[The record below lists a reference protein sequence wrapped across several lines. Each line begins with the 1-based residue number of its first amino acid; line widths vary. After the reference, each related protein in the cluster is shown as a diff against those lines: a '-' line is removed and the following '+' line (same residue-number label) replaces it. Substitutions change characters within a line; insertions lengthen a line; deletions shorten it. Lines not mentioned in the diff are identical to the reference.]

1 MINERMKENEKMVNE
16 RIIKLSIKLL
26 PISLLLVVSGYLL
39 KYSYTII
46 LIAFSVF
53 SIGCLF
59 PYIYSKLSSNTYYI
73 KFLAILGFTLSS
85 TAIVAMGNRIGL
97 MLLYFI
103 PVGIACSYFDIKLL
117 KYSFYCIVTGLILAL
132 ILIDIQSGIHGI
144 ELIKSSVISVLFVV
158 LMACLVYKV
167 YYKDFSNRTMK
178 MFQDSFDKE
187 ENLIHI
193 NQKLNTAID
202 KIIEISELLD
212 AQSQESAAT
221 SEEVTAEITNVTES
235 FEKTSNEVDNTYK
248 KIVIINNGI
257 SNIKQSVN
265 NILSAINSATIS
277 TNQGVNFVNKM
288 IDKNNLILVSTNQ
301 TEEKVVELCKSIE
314 IITGF
319 LRKINNIA
327 TQTKLLSFNASIEA
341 AHAGI
346 AGRGFAVV
354 AEEITK
360 LSNESSI
367 ISKDIAD
374 TLNTL
379 KDEAFTTFN
388 TMKISKDNIQE
399 GINISNEV
407 STKFNEINIGI
418 NKINNDINMLADE
431 LDKKLLEPTGEITK
445 NIEHINNNV
454 QNFSQAMA
462 NISAASEQVS
472 AVAQE
477 LSHSALDLVEVS
489 NGLKI
494 IK

>member
-1 MINERMKENEKMVNE
+1 MIDERIKENEKMVNE
-16 RIIKLSIKLL
+16 RIVKLSIKLL

-39 KYSYTII
+39 KYSYMTI

-59 PYIYSKLSSNTYYI
+59 PYIYSKFSSNTYHI
-73 KFLAILGFTLSS
+73 KYLAILGFTLSS
-85 TAIVAMGNRIGL
+85 TAIFAMGNRAGL
-97 MLLYFI
+97 VLLYFI
-103 PVGIACSYFDIKLL
+103 PIGIACSYFDIKLL
-117 KYSFYCIVTGLILAL
+117 KYSFVCIAIGLILAL
-132 ILIDIQSGIHGI
+132 ILIDIQNGIDRI
-144 ELIKSSVISVLFVV
+144 ELIKSSVISVIFVV
-158 LMACLVYKV
+158 LMVFWVYKL
-167 YYKDFSNRTMK
+167 YYKDFNNRAMK
-178 MFQDSFDKE
+178 IFQDSFEKE

-193 NQKLNTAID
+193 NKELNTAID

-235 FEKTSNEVDNTYK
+235 FEETSRDVDNTYNK
-248 KIVIINNGI
+248 LVVINNGI
-257 SNIKQSVN
+257 SNIKNSVN
-265 NILSAINSATIS
+265 NIINAVNSTTQS
-277 TNQGVNFVNKM
+277 TNQGMNFVNKM
-288 IDKNNLILVSTNQ
+288 IDKNNLILESTNQ
-301 TEEKVVELCKSIE
+301 TEEKVVSLCKSIE

-341 AHAGI
+341 AHAGV
-346 AGRGFAVV
+346 AGKGFAVV

-374 TLNTL
+374 TLNIL
-379 KDEAFTTFN
+379 KDGAFTAFN
-388 TMKISKDNIQE
+388 TMKVSKDNIQE
-399 GINISNEV
+399 GISISNAV
-407 STKFNEINIGI
+407 STKFNEID
-418 NKINNDINMLADE
+418 KLINNINIDVNKLSNE
-431 LDKKLLEPTGEITK
+431 LDNKLLKPTEEITK
-445 NIEHINNNV
+445 NIEHINTNV
-454 QNFSQAMA
+454 QNYSQAMA

-477 LSHSALDLVEVS
+477 LSHSAADLMEVS
-489 NGLKI
+489 KELTI